1 VGARRSGSGA
11 VAQPLRGGVPNLA
24 AAPGAEPQTLRTEV
38 HRGPLEPLL
47 PEWERLFEADDEA
60 TPFSSP
66 EWARAWWPHWA
77 GAASPFLVAVRDGD
91 RLVGLAPLVLARRGP
106 FRVLTEL
113 GRPPSNYWDVLSEPA
128 VRAEAGALALRELG
142 ARGHEWH
149 ALLLGGVRTGSATEQ
164 AVLSAGLRLRRR
176 RPSPYPGIELPA
188 TFEEYLGGL
197 PRKRR
202 KDLRRHMRRLEDGRL
217 ELRDVTEPSEL
228 TAAMQRWQDIRVRWW
243 QHRGKRMDPE
253 HASTR
258 FRDFMRDLVAL
269 MVPRG
274 LAQVWELRYEG
285 AVVGVEVNL
294 ADRRTYYSWMGAYD
308 PSAAHLGL
316 GKLAIGESIRA
327 SIAAGREYYD
337 LMVGDEDYKY
347 WYGATDRHCRWT
359 MAGTGRA
366 GSRIAL
372 AAGAVADAARRVA

>member
-1 VGARRSGSGA
+1 V
-11 VAQPLRGGVPNLA
+11 
-24 AAPGAEPQTLRTEV
+24 
-38 HRGPLEPLL
+38 
-47 PEWERLFEADDEA
+47 PEWEQLFEADDEA

-77 GAASPFLVAVRDGD
+77 GSSAPFVVLVRDGAK
-91 RLVGLAPLVLARRGP
+91 LVGLAPLMLARRGP

-113 GRPPSNYWDVLSEPA
+113 GRPPANYWDVLCEPHA
-128 VRAEAGALALRELG
+128 RSDIGALAFEEVRLRS
-142 ARGHEWH
+142 AEWH
-149 ALLLGGVRTGSATEQ
+149 ALLLGGLRPGSGSEQ
-164 AVLSAGLRLRRR
+164 AVLASGLRLRRR
-176 RPSPYPGIELPA
+176 RPTPYPGIELPA

-202 KDLRRHMRRLEDGRL
+202 KDLRRHLRRLEDGRVAL
-217 ELRDVTEPSEL
+217 REVREPAELRRAID
-228 TAAMQRWQDIRVRWW
+228 RWQAIRVRWW
-243 QHRGKRMDPE
+243 QHRGKHMDPE

-274 LAQVWELRYEG
+274 LAQVWELSHEG
-285 AVVGVEVNL
+285 QVVGVEVNL

-308 PSAAHLGL
+308 PAASHLGL
-316 GKLAIGESIRA
+316 GKLAIGASIKE

-347 WYGATDRHCRWT
+347 WYGATDRECRWT
-359 MAGTGRA
+359 MAGSGRPL
-366 GSRIAL
+366 SRAAL
-372 AAGAVADAARRVA
+372 AAGAVADRMRRVA